1 MIRIACVL
9 VGFYNVLFAFP
20 AIMLPLVRLI
30 GTSRNVPLWLFF
42 LPAFL
47 LVLVHSVRLALFKET
62 ARLAQGAV
70 SATAFV
76 FRAVNAALFLPAVLA
91 RSDVVSRLPIFVV
104 VLLFGLLMDVATFWM
119 SRSRR
124 VASAFE

>member
-1 MIRIACVL
+1 MIRVACVL

-20 AIMLPLVRLI
+20 AIMLPLGSLI
-30 GTSRNVPLWLFF
+30 GTSKNVPVWLFF
-42 LPAFL
+42 LPVFL
-47 LVLVHSVRLALFKET
+47 LVLVHSVRLALFKES
-62 ARLAQGAV
+62 ARRAQGAL

-76 FRAVNAALFLPAVLA
+76 FRAANALLFLPVMLA
-91 RSDVVSRLPIFVV
+91 RSDLVSRLPTVVV
-104 VLLFGLLMDVATFWM
+104 VLLFGLLMDVATFRV

>member
-20 AIMLPLVRLI
+20 AIMLPLARLI
-30 GTSRNVPLWLFF
+30 GTSKNVPLWLFF
-42 LPAFL
+42 LPVL
-47 LVLVHSVRLALFKET
+47 LLILVHSVRLALFKES
-62 ARLAQGAV
+62 ARRAQGAL

-76 FRAVNAALFLPAVLA
+76 FRAVNAALFLPTMLA
-91 RSDVVSRLPIFVV
+91 RSELVSRLPTFVV
-104 VLLFGLLMDVATFWM
+104 ILLFGLLMDVATFWV